1 MRHDKLGRELTLILL
16 LTENRD
22 YTVQQLCEKLDI
34 SRRNLYYY
42 LDFLRDYG
50 FVLEKRGTSYR
61 ISRDSAFFKK
71 LFKTLHFTEDEAVA
85 MRRLLDGAPE
95 GDTFLQNLKRKFD
108 RFYDFRILNDIEVH
122 RQYSQN
128 ISNLYDAIKFK
139 NKVILRNYSSPH
151 SNTVSNRVVE
161 PFMFLNNN
169 SEIRCYEI
177 TSGANK
183 TFKVARMESVMPLHD
198 PWEHEREHKRI
209 YTDIFMFSGEQ
220 TMPVKLRLGRLAYN
234 ILIEEYPAAIPFVS
248 PDGPHHWLLDTEVC
262 SYVGITRFV
271 LGMMESIEIL
281 ETPGFIEH
289 IRQQVCSMAAKLG
302 R

>member
-85 MRRLLDGAPE
+85 MRRLLEGAPE

-183 TFKVARMESVMPLHD
+183 TFKVSRMESVMPLHD
-198 PWEHEREHKRI
+198 PWEHEPEHKRI

-220 TMPVKLRLGRLAYN
+220 TMPVKLRLGRLAYS

-248 PDGPHHWLLDTEVC
+248 PCGPDHWLLEAEVC

-281 ETPGFIEH
+281 ETPDFIAH
-289 IRQQVCSMAAKLG
+289 IKRQVDSMAAKLS